1 MRLSSLIKQTWL
13 GVRYML
19 VRNPSIVILSLDG
32 PMGLVGAPGSLV
44 NHNPDQSHFRLHSNW
59 TAISGF
65 EVPVQFLG
73 FGSIR
78 NSIVGK

>member
-1 MRLSSLIKQTWL
+1 
-13 GVRYML
+13 ML

-65 EVPVQFLG
+65 AVPVQFSG
-73 FGSIR
+73 FWIDSRQHRREVERIQYLR
-78 NSIVGK
+78 CTYH